1 MMIDISQLFG
11 KKGMTMPLSVSE
23 TINETLDYPDVV
35 EFVEPVKVEGILT
48 NVDETLVLEAKGQT
62 LLSIPCSRCLT
73 PVKVEVQFVLNEK
86 FRHAGEIN
94 EETETFSGDTIDL
107 TDMVKRSIVI
117 NIPMKVLC
125 TDNCKGLCPVCG
137 QDLNEKECGCDTTEL
152 DPRFASL
159 RALFPMDDE
168 EV

>member
-11 KKGMTMPLSVSE
+11 KKGAVMPLCVSE
-23 TINETLDYPDVV
+23 TVKETLDYPDVV
-35 EFVEPVKVEGILT
+35 KFLEPVKMEGNLT
-48 NVDETLVLEAKGQT
+48 NVDEVLLLEAKGQT
-62 LLSIPCSRCLT
+62 TLSIPCGRCLT

-94 EETETFSGDTIDL
+94 EEIETFSGDTIELDDL
-107 TDMVKRSIVI
+107 VKRSIVA

-125 TDNCKGLCPVCG
+125 TEDCKGLCPVCG
-137 QDLNEKECGCDTTEL
+137 QNLNEKECGCDTTEL

-159 RALFPMDDE
+159 RALFPMDE